1 MPLNFS
7 GNADATKNG
16 TIYTTTGTNGEKV
29 MVEASYEAIQ
39 DYGEPRVQAKANDK
53 YDAGLV
59 FDGKVT
65 VDPTD
70 FSQDTL

>member
-7 GNADATKNG
+7 GDSQTTPDG
-16 TIYTTTGTNGEKV
+16 TTYRTIGNNGETV
-29 MVEASYEAIQ
+29 TVEASYEAIE

-59 FDGKVT
+59 FDGKIT
-65 VDPTD
+65 IDPTD
-70 FSQDTL
+70 FSQDVL